1 MKTRL
6 LLALALSL
14 AGQAAWADGHPVTM
28 WLAEGAQNRVYL
40 LGSVHLL
47 RESDHPLPEV
57 IDTAYRDAESVVME
71 IDMDDIDP
79 VAMQGLVNE
88 LGLLPDDTSLE
99 EVMGAELYREA
110 ARAAEALDIPLDML
124 SRSEPWLAAMTVEE
138 MLLFRMGFNPLL
150 GVEMH
155 LTTQAVRDGKPVE
168 GFETVEEQ
176 LRFLDDLSPQAQN
189 QMLLQTLTESAELR
203 SIMDDVIDAWRRG
216 DTDFLEVTLL
226 AEMEKHEELNRAL
239 VVDRNHRWLERIKQ
253 MLTHEDDYLIVV
265 GALHLVGEDGVPTLL
280 EASGVQIHQLQETL
294 QD

>member
-1 MKTRL
+1 M
-6 LLALALSL
+6 
-14 AGQAAWADGHPVTM
+14 
-28 WLAEGAQNRVYL
+28 
-40 LGSVHLL
+40 HLL

-57 IDTAYRDAESVVME
+57 IDDAYRDAESVIME

-88 LGLLPDDTSLE
+88 LGLLPADKSLE
-99 EVMGAELYREA
+99 TVMGAELYEQA

-138 MLLFRMGFNPLL
+138 MLLFRMGFNPML

-176 LRFLDDLSPQAQN
+176 LRFLDELSPQAQN
-189 QMLLQTLTESAELR
+189 QMLMQTLTESAELA
-203 SIMDDVIDAWRRG
+203 SLMDEVIDAWRRG
-216 DTDFLEVTLL
+216 DTAFLEETLL
-226 AEMEKHEELNRAL
+226 AEMEKYEELNRTL
-239 VVDRNHRWLERIKQ
+239 VVDRNHRWLERIQQ
-253 MLTHEDDYLIVV
+253 MLTHDDDYLIVV

-280 EASGVQIHQLQETL
+280 EASGVEIHQLQETTR
-294 QD
+294 D